1 MRMLTRVLVL
11 LFIVAPLVV
20 NAGRVDLSATVADG
34 SVRLAAVNFAGKYIG
49 KTTRLTLTNT
59 TKQIISVTID
69 AGVILKPVKVEDQ
82 PMVLVGGEM
91 VTISAGRSAEVE
103 VQTFC
108 GNLSAHC
115 PTKDGAYSFQ
125 KKGSDTLVRVL
136 QFIRD
141 RQLFDHLGQNGV
153 WVITNNAPID
163 DVYDSDNKQVSA
175 LFVEHLC
182 KVTGKPKPEMQRQ
195 VRYAEEAGATLGT
208 PKALKIYAEFEVL
221 LESPKTLTLGVFN
234 DKGEMIQKVFE
245 DQQFGR
251 AGHVFGVDFEA
262 ADVQAGSYYI
272 RLKEGDVVMKE
283 KVVKID

>member
-1 MRMLTRVLVL
+1 MRGSIFIVL
-11 LFIVAPLVV
+11 LSIVSLSAFG
-20 NAGRVDLSATVADG
+20 GRVELSDAIENGAI
-34 SVRLAAVNFAGKYIG
+34 SLQAVNFAGKYIG

-69 AGVILKPVKVEDQ
+69 AGVILKPVMVEDQ
-82 PMVLVGGEM
+82 PMVLAGGEM

-115 PTKDGAYSFQ
+115 PTKAGMYSFQ

-136 QFIRD
+136 QFIQAHKLYD
-141 RQLFDHLGQNGV
+141 GLGQSGV
-153 WVITNNAPID
+153 WVVTNNAPID
-163 DVYDSDNKQVSA
+163 DVYDSENKPLSA
-175 LFVEHLC
+175 SFVEHLC
-182 KVTGKPKPEMQRQ
+182 KVTGRPKPEMQRQ

-245 DQQFGR
+245 DQQFGK

-262 ADVQAGSYYI
+262 ADVASGSYYI

-283 KVVKID
+283 KVVRID

>member
-1 MRMLTRVLVL
+1 MRTFFVSAFL
-11 LFIVAPLVV
+11 LLWSLHALGNRI
-20 NAGRVDLSATVADG
+20 DLSATVADG
-34 SVRLAAVNFAGKYIG
+34 RVKLEAVNFAGKYIG

-59 TKQIISVTID
+59 TKQIISVTVD
-69 AGVILKPVKVEDQ
+69 AGVILKPVMVEDQ

-103 VQTFC
+103 VETFC
-108 GNLSAHC
+108 GNLAAHC
-115 PTKDGAYSFQ
+115 PTKDGIYSFQ

-141 RQLFDHLGQNGV
+141 RQLFNHLGQNGV
-153 WVITNNAPID
+153 WVVTNNAPID
-163 DVYDSDNKQVSA
+163 DVYDSDHKQASA

-262 ADVQAGSYYI
+262 ADVPAGSYYI
-272 RLKEGDVVMKE
+272 RLKEGDAVMKE
-283 KVVKID
+283 KVVRID

>member
-1 MRMLTRVLVL
+1 MRIFFVSALFL
-11 LFIVAPLVV
+11 LWSLHALGNRI
-20 NAGRVDLSATVADG
+20 DLSATVADG
-34 SVRLAAVNFAGKYIG
+34 SVKLAAVNFAGKYIG

-69 AGVILKPVKVEDQ
+69 AGVILKPVMVKDQ
-82 PMVLVGGEM
+82 PMVLAGGEM

-115 PTKDGAYSFQ
+115 PTKNGVYSFQ
-125 KKGSDTLVRVL
+125 NKGSDTLVRVL
-136 QFIRD
+136 QFIQTHKLYD
-141 RQLFDHLGQNGV
+141 GLGQSGV
-153 WVITNNAPID
+153 WVVTNNAPID
-163 DVYDSDNKQVSA
+163 DVYDSENKPLSA
-175 LFVEHLC
+175 SFVEHLC
-182 KVTGKPKPEMQRQ
+182 KVTGRPKPEMQRQ
-195 VRYAEEAGATLGT
+195 VRYAEEAGAALGT

-262 ADVQAGSYYI
+262 ADVASGSYYI

-283 KVVKID
+283 KVVRID